1 MERRLSRRLPLH
13 DQQERERL
21 LVVAQLPPPLH
32 GASAANKA
40 VVGSRLIRSRF
51 EVDVVP
57 IDVAREL
64 SELRSFSVIKLLR
77 SIGIVAKVV
86 GQLLRHRYAVAYL
99 TMAPAGYAFYR
110 DSACV
115 LAFRLV
121 RVPHVLHF
129 HGRGLRKF
137 ETSRWATAYCR
148 FVLRR
153 ASIVHLSPLL
163 FPDIAPFVRGAQV
176 SYVANGVEEP
186 VVAEARRGPTRP
198 PSILFMGSMLAS
210 KGPLVLLEA
219 LQILKHR
226 GVVFRARFAGSWRG
240 FLQPDVFARKVAEYD
255 LVNEVEHLGVILGE
269 RKAEVLATSDIFA
282 FPTNYEN
289 EAFPLVVLE
298 AMAAGLVP
306 VTSNIA
312 ALPAIVGNCGLLVP
326 PENAEALARALAELI
341 AAPDTMQRLKARARR
356 KYLGAYTMAHF
367 ENALLAVLLAAA
379 AGETVPARE
388 VPA

>member
-1 MERRLSRRLPLH
+1 MERRLSTPLPQH
-13 DQQERERL
+13 VHQQRERL

-40 VVGSRLIRSRF
+40 VVESRLIRSRF
-51 EVDVVP
+51 EFDVVP
-57 IDVAREL
+57 IAVARDL
-64 SELRSFSVIKLLR
+64 SELRSFSAIKLLR
-77 SIGIVAKVV
+77 SIGIAAKVV
-86 GQLLRHRYAVAYL
+86 GQLLRHRHAVAYL

-115 LAFRLV
+115 LAFRLL

-129 HGRGLRKF
+129 HGRGMRKF
-137 ETSRWATAYCR
+137 EGRRWAAAYCR
-148 FVLRR
+148 FVLKR
-153 ASIVHLSPLL
+153 ASIIHLSPLL
-163 FPDIAPFVRGAQV
+163 FPDISPFVRSAQV

-186 VVAEARRGPTRP
+186 VVAEAWREPARP
-198 PSILFMGSMLAS
+198 PSILFMGSMLES
-210 KGPLVLLEA
+210 KGPLVLLKA
-219 LQILKHR
+219 LQIMKRQGLA
-226 GVVFRARFAGSWRG
+226 FRARFAGSWRG
-240 FLQPDVFARKVAEYD
+240 ILQADVFASKVAEYD
-255 LVNEVEHLGVILGE
+255 LAKEVEHLGMIHGE

-312 ALPAIVGNCGLLVP
+312 ALPAIVGDCGLLVP
-326 PENAEALARALAELI
+326 PENPEALARALAGLI
-341 AAPDTMQRLKARARR
+341 AAPDTMQRLKARARQ

-367 ENALLAVLLAAA
+367 ENALLAVLVAAA
-379 AGETVPARE
+379 AGETAPARE